1 MAKAR
6 DYAREYATYQGTP
19 EQLKNQST
27 RHKARRAMIKK
38 HGKAALDGK
47 DVHHKNGIDN
57 GNGYS
62 NLAIMSKSKNRSL
75 K

>member
-6 DYAREYATYQGTP
+6 DYAHEYATYQGTP

-38 HGKAALDGK
+38 HGASAVKGK
-47 DVHHKNGIDN
+47 DVHHKNGIDG
-57 GNGYS
+57 GNGYD
-62 NLAIMSKSKNRSL
+62 NLAIMSIKKNRSL